1 MAPPAAPRQLCV
13 FSSFGK
19 GGAQRRFA
27 DIANGLGGKYGYDL
41 FAMDGDY
48 AACDWLDRGVDHRIV
63 DCGSEKGATLA
74 NLSRFRAVIR
84 CSEADLLVTN
94 NWGAIEWCL
103 ANWPGVLPHVHI
115 EDGFGPEEAAGQLR
129 RRIWFRRLALS
140 RARKV
145 VVPSRTLLDIAT
157 RIWRIA
163 PGRVAH
169 IPNGIDGRRFA
180 VEPDRRLT
188 ADLGLLAGVP
198 IVGTAGQ
205 LRPEKNLTRLIQ
217 AFAAVCEKTP
227 CHLLI
232 VGEGAERPG
241 LEETARGLGLGE
253 RVTFAGHVDGP
264 ERLLGALDVFAISSD
279 TEQMPF
285 TVLEAMAAGL
295 PVAGVD
301 AGDIKAMVSAE
312 NKAFIVEKDARRLA
326 GAIGDLLADGERARV
341 IGAANRRKAAETFG
355 QERMIAA
362 YDELFDA
369 IA

>member
-1 MAPPAAPRQLCV
+1 
-13 FSSFGK
+13 
-19 GGAQRRFA
+19 
-27 DIANGLGGKYGYDL
+27 
-41 FAMDGDY
+41 
-48 AACDWLDRGVDHRIV
+48 
-63 DCGSEKGATLA
+63 
-74 NLSRFRAVIR
+74 
-84 CSEADLLVTN
+84 
-94 NWGAIEWCL
+94 
-103 ANWPGVLPHVHI
+103 
-115 EDGFGPEEAAGQLR
+115 
-129 RRIWFRRLALS
+129 LS

-145 VVPSRTLLDIAT
+145 VVPSRTLFDIAT

-163 PGRVAH
+163 PRRVAH

-180 VEPDRRLT
+180 VEPDRRLV
-188 ADLGLLAGVP
+188 ADLGLPAGVP

-205 LRPEKNLTRLIQ
+205 LRPEKNLTRLIH
-217 AFAAVCEKTP
+217 AFAALCEKMS

-241 LEETARGLGLGE
+241 LEKTARGLGLGE
-253 RVTFAGHVDGP
+253 QVTFAGHVDGP

-301 AGDIKAMVSAE
+301 AGDIQAMVSAE
-312 NKAFIVEKDARRLA
+312 NEAFIVEKDARRLA
-326 GAIGDLLADGERARV
+326 GAIGDLLVDGERARV

-362 YDELFDA
+362 YDELFGA